1 MRERIVSFLRII
13 APQSFFWAGENK
25 QGAITGRPN
34 LYAASETPPVPA
46 LFRLR
51 PHSRLTLLVD
61 LDVNDVRPTA
71 DGTVFD
77 ILLCRARRCIDWYH
91 NFFAAAVAHIARIA
105 AHGND
110 SIRTMADT

>member
-61 LDVNDVRPTA
+61 LDVNYICPTA
-71 DGTVFD
+71 DGTVLD
-77 ILLCRARRCIDWYH
+77 ILLDRARRRIDGYH
-91 NFFAAAVAHIARIA
+91 DFFTAAIAHIARIA
-105 AHGND
+105 AHGDD
-110 SIRTMADT
+110 STKTMADA